1 MEGKYMFNY
10 INENEFKKLESALK
24 KYNMLAFKKLYF
36 EYYPRLKTGEFLG
49 EMVGE
54 EADADGHK
62 VVNYEVKLP
71 TDALF
76 IKVHG
81 EVKLHYNVISEKHT
95 ITLVTLS
102 PEDILREG
110 HKSELVAY
118 KGVMVSKENA
128 DKDKFKINLLNM
140 INKN

>member
-1 MEGKYMFNY
+1 MEEKFMFVY
-10 INENEFKKLESALK
+10 ENENEFKKLESALK

-36 EYYPRLKTGEFLG
+36 EYYPKLKSGEFLG
-49 EMVGE
+49 ENVE
-54 EADADGHK
+54 EINGVK
-62 VVNYEVKLP
+62 KYEVKLP

-76 IKVHG
+76 VKVHG
-81 EVKLHYNVISEKHT
+81 EVKLHYSVNEANNT
-95 ITLVTLS
+95 ITLLTFS
-102 PEDILREG
+102 PEDILKEG

-118 KGVMVSKENA
+118 KGVMVSKEHE

>member
-1 MEGKYMFNY
+1 MEGKYMFTY

-36 EYYPRLKTGEFLG
+36 EYYPKLKTGEFLG

-62 VVNYEVKLP
+62 VLKYEVKLP

-76 IKVHG
+76 VKVHG

-95 ITLVTLS
+95 VTLVTLS

>member
-1 MEGKYMFNY
+1 MIGMEGKYMFIY

-36 EYYPRLKTGEFLG
+36 EYYPRLKAGEFLG
-49 EMVGE
+49 DFVGISE
-54 EADADGHK
+54 NVRK
-62 VVNYEVKLP
+62 YEVKLP

-76 IKVHG
+76 VKVHG
-81 EVKLHYNVISEKHT
+81 EVKLHYTVDSQNHT

-102 PEDILREG
+102 PEDILKEG

-118 KGVMVSKENA
+118 KGVMVSKENT

-140 INKN
+140 INKNE

>member
-1 MEGKYMFNY
+1 MEEKYMFIYN
-10 INENEFKKLESALK
+10 NENEFKKLESALK

-36 EYYPRLKTGEFLG
+36 EYYPKLKSGEFLG
-49 EMVGE
+49 AVVSE
-54 EADADGHK
+54 EGGVK
-62 VVNYEVKLP
+62 NYEVNLP

-76 IKVHG
+76 VKVHG
-81 EVKLHYNVISEKHT
+81 EVKLHYSVNEEKNT

-118 KGVMVSKENA
+118 KGVMVSKEHE